1 MFGIG
6 DEPKETKKTKV
17 KKKQDLKKDL
27 ADPVED
33 KTLTEVVADTVKKV
47 LNKKSKLKKF
57 DKFRK

>member
-33 KTLTEVVADTVKKV
+33 KTLTEVVADPVKKV